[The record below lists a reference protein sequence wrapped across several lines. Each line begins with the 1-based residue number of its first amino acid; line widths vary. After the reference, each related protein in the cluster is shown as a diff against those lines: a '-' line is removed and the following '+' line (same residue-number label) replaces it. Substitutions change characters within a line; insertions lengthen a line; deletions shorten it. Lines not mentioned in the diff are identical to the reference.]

1 MCQTYSAVNCYVV
14 MNTIPSVLR
23 SIIVLKIKLIRDIL
37 VLFTIRICFS
47 YLEEARTNKCLFAT
61 KFLLFVVY

>member
-23 SIIVLKIKLIRDIL
+23 SIIGLKIKLIVRDIL

-47 YLEEARTNKCLFAT
+47 YLEEGPNKCLFAT